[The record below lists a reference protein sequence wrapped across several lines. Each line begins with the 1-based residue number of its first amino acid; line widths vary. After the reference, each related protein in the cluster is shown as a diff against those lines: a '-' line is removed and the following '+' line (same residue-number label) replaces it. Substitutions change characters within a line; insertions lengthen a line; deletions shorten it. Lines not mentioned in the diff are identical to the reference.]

1 MRPATSRRARAG
13 LASRGRA
20 WHRGWCAAPASQL
33 QGRQR
38 GAPVQVSDRALVE
51 RPITMDQR
59 EWEEIRARLD
69 AAKAELDDRIDELQA
84 VRDDLEAFSD
94 AYEDAAFERELDA
107 EFTESDAFAP
117 PPRLPA

>member
-1 MRPATSRRARAG
+1 
-13 LASRGRA
+13 
-20 WHRGWCAAPASQL
+20 
-33 QGRQR
+33 
-38 GAPVQVSDRALVE
+38 
-51 RPITMDQR
+51 MDQR

-69 AAKAELDDRIDELQA
+69 AAKAELDDRIDELEA

-117 PPRLPA
+117 PPRLPAAHDPLGTLPDPLRMVIKAGVSAELIHQLTGWRPPGLSDRC